1 LSQKSQS
8 RRPLHR
14 PTGRFH
20 GDLPRRTR
28 AGEPSRISS
37 RPGLVFGRPSHQG
50 AAGVQS
56 WSREGLGL
64 RCSAGRRRPGAD
76 AHRTLQK
83 HQGLAQTAPGGRGGQ
98 SRRRDLPH
106 HRQPRQPQESP
117 DSGVVGGSSAG
128 RAGVHPQRRG
138 LAQLA
143 GGVVANVPSGG
154 FGRSALR
161 RLRGDRDGYE
171 GSRQTAQSSGETVG
185 MGTRTQTAEA
195 SETHFCVTSLRNG
208 AVETQPP

>member
-1 LSQKSQS
+1 MICLGELGPVS
-8 RRPLHR
+8 
-14 PTGRFH
+14 
-20 GDLPRRTR
+20 PRAYPPPR
-28 AGEPSRISS
+28 AGLWTAIASS
-37 RPGLVFGRPSHQG
+37 P
-50 AAGVQS
+50 AGVQS

-64 RCSAGRRRPGAD
+64 RCFAGRRRPGAD
-76 AHRTLQK
+76 ANRSLQK
-83 HQGLAQTAPGGRGGQ
+83 HQGYLRLLQAVEEANPAGEIYLITDNLASHKSPPIQEWLAAHHPGR
-98 SRRRDLPH
+98 
-106 HRQPRQPQESP
+106 
-117 DSGVVGGSSAG
+117 V
-128 RAGVHPQRRG
+128 GVHPERRG

-161 RLRGDRDGYE
+161 RRREDRDGYE